1 MDGRIVGVASMVP
14 TGWTGRMVKL
24 EYVGGA
30 EGARSTSGKLLD
42 VAGAGPVP
50 GIEGSRTLFPWGV
63 VVLMELVEE

>member
-1 MDGRIVGVASMVP
+1 
-14 TGWTGRMVKL
+14 MVKL
-24 EYVGGA
+24 EYLGGA

-42 VAGAGPVP
+42 VAGAGPVL